1 MMATP
6 GNWLN
11 RLCLGIGLLA
21 VPAAATSAA
30 EYNLSVDRI
39 EIDAG
44 EFTRSGI
51 GFNGASPGPVL
62 RFKEGEDV
70 TINVTNNLSEQT
82 SIHWHGL
89 ILPFEQD
96 GVPGISYDGIAPG
109 ETFTYSFPIVQ
120 SGTYWFHSHSGFQEP
135 DGAYGA
141 IIIEPEKREPFRYD
155 RDYVV
160 QLTDAHPHAGK
171 RIMRNLKMSS
181 DYYNRKQ
188 RTLFDFFKDTEESG
202 LAEALAD
209 RRAWGEMR
217 MMPTDIEDLQGFTPL
232 INGRSPDQNWTGLF
246 EPGERVRLRFINSSA
261 MTYFDI
267 RIPGLKMTVVQADG
281 NNVQPVVVDELRIA
295 VAETYDVIVR
305 PREDKA
311 YTVFAESM
319 GRTAYARGTL
329 APRDGMEAEVPELR
343 DSPLL
348 AMADMGMA
356 HEGMDHGGM
365 HSMADG
371 TMMSG
376 ESHEAMGQ
384 GGTTH
389 TMADG
394 TVMEGM
400 SHGEMDHGAHG
411 AMKTDDP
418 FYAAGSGLS
427 PAAADGGKFLSYADL
442 RAQRPLYDHREPD
455 REIELRLTG
464 NMERYIWSI
473 NDVKFSD
480 AEPIRLQYGERVR
493 FKFVNETMM
502 THPMHLHGMW
512 SILDTGKDKWDPIKH
527 VVSVAPG
534 TTVYMETEVDAPGQW
549 AFHCHLSY
557 HADSGM
563 FRKVIV
569 EGGPTELRSSLT
581 DLQGG

>member
-1 MMATP
+1 M
-6 GNWLN
+6 
-11 RLCLGIGLLA
+11 CLGIGLLA

-39 EIDAG
+39 EIDSG
-44 EFTRSGI
+44 DFTRSGI
-51 GFNGASPGPVL
+51 GFNGTSPGPVL
-62 RFKEGEDV
+62 RFKEGENV
-70 TINVTNNLSEQT
+70 TINVTNNLSEST

-109 ETFTYSFPIVQ
+109 ETFTYRFPIVQ
-120 SGTYWFHSHSGFQEP
+120 SGTYWFHSHSEFQEP

-141 IIIEPEKREPFRYD
+141 IVIEPEKREPFRYD

-160 QLTDAHPHAGK
+160 QLTDAHPHAGN

-188 RTLFDFFKDTEESG
+188 RTLFDFFEDTQESG
-202 LAEALAD
+202 LAATLAD
-209 RRAWGEMR
+209 RGAWGEMR

-281 NNVQPVVVDELRIA
+281 NNVQPVVVDEFRIA

-311 YTVFAESM
+311 FTVFAESM

-343 DSPLL
+343 ESPRLT
-348 AMADMGMA
+348 MADMGMA
-356 HEGMDHGGM
+356 HEGMDHGSAM

-376 ESHEAMGQ
+376 ESHEAMSE
-384 GGTTH
+384 GGATH

-394 TVMEGM
+394 TVMAGKG
-400 SHGEMDHGAHG
+400 HGDMDHSAHG
-411 AMKTDDP
+411 SMKAEDP
-418 FYAAGSGLS
+418 FYAMGSGLS
-427 PAAADGGKFLSYADL
+427 PVAANGGKFLSYADL
-442 RAQRPLYDHREPD
+442 RAQRPLYDDREPV

-473 NDVKFSD
+473 NNVKFSD
-480 AEPIRLQYGERVR
+480 AEPIRC
-493 FKFVNETMM
+493 NT
-502 THPMHLHGMW
+502 
-512 SILDTGKDKWDPIKH
+512 
-527 VVSVAPG
+527 A
-534 TTVYMETEVDAPGQW
+534 
-549 AFHCHLSY
+549 
-557 HADSGM
+557 SGSA
-563 FRKVIV
+563 
-569 EGGPTELRSSLT
+569 SSS
-581 DLQGG
+581 